1 MAKNPFFNPSN
12 PFGGVDFTKWGEEVA
27 RTMKDMKLPGVDTER
42 MMAAQQRN
50 MEAFAAANKTAA
62 EGMQAVFTR
71 QAEIMKR
78 SMEEAT
84 SAMQSMMS
92 AGAPEDQLAKQA
104 ELTKDAFESAIS
116 NMKELSEMMAKSQA
130 EAVDIL
136 NERISEGLEELR
148 GIVQKGTKS

>member
-12 PFGGVDFTKWGEEVA
+12 PFTSVDFTKWGEEMTKA
-27 RTMKDMKLPGVDTER
+27 MKDMKMPGVDAEG

-50 MEAFAAANKTAA
+50 IEALAAANKTAA

-71 QAEIMKR
+71 QAEIMKH

-84 SAMQSMMS
+84 AAMQSMMS

-104 ELTKDAFESAIS
+104 ELTKEAFESTIS
-116 NMKELSEMMAKSQA
+116 NMKELSEMMSKSQT
-130 EAVDIL
+130 EAIDIL
-136 NERISEGLEELR
+136 NERVAEGLEELR
-148 GIVQKGTKS
+148 GLVQKGGKS